1 MQRKIDVQDNP
12 LFLVDKHKK
21 DLASLRVYNG
31 IRKKGLE
38 IMTIDQYVS
47 QAQDK
52 NISLVDVRP
61 SILYNEGHIPG
72 AINIPFNQV
81 ETASITPGSYLYCVS
96 GYHAGIAQEIL
107 AKRGIETTNIGG
119 MKSYTGPVQ
128 KS

>member
-1 MQRKIDVQDNP
+1 
-12 LFLVDKHKK
+12 
-21 DLASLRVYNG
+21 
-31 IRKKGLE
+31 
-38 IMTIDQYVS
+38 MTIDQYVS

-52 NISLVDVRP
+52 NIPLVDVRP

-72 AINIPFNQV
+72 ATNIPFNQI

-96 GYHAGIAQEIL
+96 GYHAGMAQEIL

-119 MKSYTGPVQ
+119 MESYTGPVQ